1 MFCQQIV
8 NRYFACRALQLP
20 PEAWLRFWG
29 NSCGV
34 MEIIVSD
41 DGRACQI
48 VTKSLALDQQ

>member
-41 DGRACQI
+41 DGLACQI

>member
-20 PEAWLRFWG
+20 PEAWLWFWG

-41 DGRACQI
+41 DGRAGQI